1 MQVEFVNV
9 FAIPGVPFSGNP
21 LAVVSLEDDLPTST
35 MQQWARQFNL
45 SETTFVRHLARA
57 GEPDREPDRDGATAD
72 VRIFTP
78 TVELPFAGHP
88 TLGTADVVAAPLGRD
103 AVTLRM
109 AAGDVPVCRTAAG
122 WQLSAPAGSVRP
134 DETPGPEWAAA
145 LGLESDD
152 VPGTA
157 YRVDAGV
164 EQVILEL
171 NSPRAVQAARAEPTA
186 LRRLGLCPSGEA
198 LVYVWAWT
206 GADAVEARLFFSQD
220 AAVVEDPA
228 TGSACANLG
237 TLWAH
242 QGRRD
247 TTITVSQG
255 AAIHRPS
262 RLVIGIGAAGEVTV
276 AGHVVRVGSG
286 TLAEL

>member
-1 MQVEFVNV
+1 MGGLQVEFVNV
-9 FAIPGVPFSGNP
+9 FAIPEVPFSGNP
-21 LAVVSLEDDLPTST
+21 LAVVTTGWDLPVAT

-45 SETTFVRHLARA
+45 SETTFVRCGAE
-57 GEPDREPDRDGATAD
+57 GESPLDGPTAD

-88 TLGTADVVAAPLGRD
+88 TLGTADVVAAVVGRD
-103 AVTLRM
+103 EVVLRV
-109 AAGDVPVCRTAAG
+109 AAGDIAVCRTGAG
-122 WQLSAPAGSVRP
+122 WQLSAPPGAVRV
-134 DETPGPEWAAA
+134 DGTPIPEWAAA
-145 LGLESDD
+145 LGLVVAD
-152 VPGTA
+152 VPGAA

-164 EQVILEL
+164 EQVILQL
-171 NSPRAVQAARAEPTA
+171 ASPEAVRTARAEAVA

-206 GADAVEARLFFSQD
+206 GPHEVEARLFFSQGG
-220 AAVVEDPA
+220 AVVEDPA

-242 QGRRD
+242 EGRRNL
-247 TTITVSQG
+247 TVTVSQG
-255 AAIHRPS
+255 AAIERPS
-262 RLVIGIGAAGEVTV
+262 RLVIGVGAASEVTV

-286 TLAEL
+286 TLVEP

>member
-1 MQVEFVNV
+1 MQVDFVNV

-21 LAVVSLEDDLPTST
+21 LAVVTLSEDLPTPT

-45 SETTFVRHLARA
+45 SETTFVRRLAPP
-57 GEPDREPDRDGATAD
+57 GEPDPDGATAA

-88 TLGTADVVAAPLGRD
+88 TLGTADVVASGLGRD
-103 AVTLRM
+103 EVTMRM

-171 NSPRAVQAARAEPTA
+171 SSPQAVQAARA
-186 LRRLGLCPSGEA
+186 
-198 LVYVWAWT
+198 
-206 GADAVEARLFFSQD
+206 
-220 AAVVEDPA
+220 
-228 TGSACANLG
+228 
-237 TLWAH
+237 
-242 QGRRD
+242 
-247 TTITVSQG
+247 
-255 AAIHRPS
+255 
-262 RLVIGIGAAGEVTV
+262 
-276 AGHVVRVGSG
+276 
-286 TLAEL
+286 

>member
-1 MQVEFVNV
+1 MHVDFVNV

-21 LAVVSLEDDLPTST
+21 LAVVTLSGDLPTPT
-35 MQQWARQFNL
+35 MQRWARQFNL
-45 SETTFVRHLARA
+45 SETTFVRRLAPA
-57 GEPDREPDRDGATAD
+57 GEPDPDGATAE

-88 TLGTADVVAAPLGRD
+88 TLGTADVVASGLGRD
-103 AVTLRM
+103 EVTLRM

-122 WQLSAPAGSVRP
+122 WRLSAPEGAVRQDP
-134 DETPGPEWAAA
+134 TQPQEWADA
-145 LGLESDD
+145 LGLAHDAVAD
-152 VPGTA
+152 TA

-164 EQVILEL
+164 EQVILKL
-171 NSPRAVQAARAEPTA
+171 ASPEAVRAASADPVA

-206 GADAVEARLFFSQD
+206 GADAVDARLFFSQD

-247 TTITVSQG
+247 TTVTVSQG

-262 RLVIGIGAAGEVTV
+262 RLVIGIGEAGEVTV